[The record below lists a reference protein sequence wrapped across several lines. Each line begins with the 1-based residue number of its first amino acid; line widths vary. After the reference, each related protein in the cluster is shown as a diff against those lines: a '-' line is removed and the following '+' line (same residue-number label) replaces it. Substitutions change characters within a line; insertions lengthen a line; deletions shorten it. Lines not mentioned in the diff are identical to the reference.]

1 MKRNIGLDV
10 LRILAMVMIVFQH
23 VIGKGMFRFEINNGE
38 FYKFILFIRTFCI
51 VAVNCFVLI
60 TGYFQVKSKFKLN
73 KVVDIWLKVIFY
85 SISIYIVLLIFNQV
99 DFNMKDT
106 IKSFFPIIT
115 NEYWFVNCYLL
126 LYILSPFIN
135 KMIYQLSKKDLKK
148 LIIFLLIVFCLFPSI
163 LPSAFVLDTTRGYGI
178 IWFVILYLTG
188 AYIRLH
194 MKSSFQNKKNL
205 ILFFIINCLSFCL
218 VLAIQCI
225 CDSIHVSD
233 ISERLYNYNFI
244 FVFLASLFLFLYF
257 KNINI
262 KNNKLINLVFKLSPL
277 VFGVYIIHEQ
287 VVLRGTLY
295 LNILNLDCLWNNP
308 LQFVIIPLITIVIFL
323 VCILI
328 EKITQ
333 GTIQNVIKI
342 KFKKIYINIEKSKFY
357 KKVHDC
363 LSKNY

>member
-1 MKRNIGLDV
+1 M
-10 LRILAMVMIVFQH
+10 
-23 VIGKGMFRFEINNGE
+23 
-38 FYKFILFIRTFCI
+38 
-51 VAVNCFVLI
+51 
-60 TGYFQVKSKFKLN
+60 
-73 KVVDIWLKVIFY
+73 
-85 SISIYIVLLIFNQV
+85 
-99 DFNMKDT
+99 
-106 IKSFFPIIT
+106 
-115 NEYWFVNCYLL
+115 
-126 LYILSPFIN
+126 
-135 KMIYQLSKKDLKK
+135 
-148 LIIFLLIVFCLFPSI
+148 
-163 LPSAFVLDTTRGYGI
+163 
-178 IWFVILYLTG
+178 
-188 AYIRLH
+188 
-194 MKSSFQNKKNL
+194 
-205 ILFFIINCLSFCL
+205 SFCL

-363 LSKNY
+363 LSKKLLT